1 MTTTTTT
8 TDTTTALDV
17 LVIGAGQAGLA
28 AGHALRATGLRYE
41 LIERQTRIGDSWR
54 QRYDSLTLFTPR
66 SYSHLPGLA
75 FDGPS
80 EGYANRDEMAAYL
93 ERYAE
98 RFELPIRLGRAVV
111 ALDREASGFAAH
123 VDDGSVIDARAV
135 VIATGAFQV
144 PAVPRIAEGLSP
156 DVKQLTPNSYLNPST
171 VPAGRVLVVGD
182 GATGRQIAV
191 ELVTSHAV
199 VLAGGRKRFLAPQR
213 LLGRSLFW
221 WLDHS
226 GLLRAPAEGGIGRRL
241 KERDTIPRRD
251 LRDDRL
257 REAGI
262 ELVPRLTGVAG
273 TTATFEGGHAQE
285 IVAVVWSTGYRDDAS
300 WLHVDGAVDPRGSF
314 LHSHGISA
322 VPGLYFVG
330 RPWQTS
336 MGSALVT
343 GVGRDAEAIV
353 ARLASTLT

>member
-1 MTTTTTT
+1 M
-8 TDTTTALDV
+8 
-17 LVIGAGQAGLA
+17 
-28 AGHALRATGLRYE
+28 
-41 LIERQTRIGDSWR
+41 ERD
-54 QRYDSLTLFTPR
+54 
-66 SYSHLPGLA
+66 
-75 FDGPS
+75 
-80 EGYANRDEMAAYL
+80 
-93 ERYAE
+93 
-98 RFELPIRLGRAVV
+98 
-111 ALDREASGFAAH
+111 ASGFVAH
-123 VDDGSVIDARAV
+123 LDDGSIIAARAV

-144 PAVPRIAEGLSP
+144 PAVPRIAAGLSP
-156 DVKQLTPNSYLNPST
+156 DVKQLTPNSYLNPTT

-191 ELVTSHAV
+191 ELVKSHAV

-213 LLGRSLFW
+213 VLGRSLFW

-226 GLLRAPAEGGIGRRL
+226 GLLRAPAEGRIGRRL

-257 REAGI
+257 RKAGI
-262 ELVPRLTGVAG
+262 ELVPRLTALAG
-273 TTATFEGGHAQE
+273 MAATFAGGHALE
-285 IVAVVWSTGYRDDAS
+285 IAAVVWSTGYRDDAS
-300 WLHVDGAVDPRGSF
+300 WLHIEGVADARGAFV
-314 LHSHGISA
+314 HSHGISA